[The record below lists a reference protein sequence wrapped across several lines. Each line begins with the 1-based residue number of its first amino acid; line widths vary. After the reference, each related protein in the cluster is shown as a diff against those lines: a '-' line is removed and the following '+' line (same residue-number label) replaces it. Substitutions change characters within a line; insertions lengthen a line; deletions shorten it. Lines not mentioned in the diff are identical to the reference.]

1 MSRNNHKCVSC
12 SAPYDMPNPK
22 CATCQKREGMRRH
35 RKKQERRRPFPKPK
49 PKQKPKT
56 VCARCGIKLTEYD
69 PKCATCRGRLHLHR
83 KTEQERNNL
92 NDTQLSKDTAL
103 AAFIDRRR
111 ERVARKVRADGARKA
126 RPRFKVYGK
135 KVIAYT
141 DAKTKDAE
149 RRVAAAWRHA
159 TGGTPETDT
168 SKTYRV
174 GIDFYLAT
182 RRRVDLDNLTK
193 TVLDALNRKAWADD
207 TQIYAITARKHIS
220 KETEPHTIITIETI

>member
-1 MSRNNHKCVSC
+1 MTPNSAKIRRSPRSSTGGVSE
-12 SAPYDMPNPK
+12 SPAKYVLMVP
-22 CATCQKREGMRRH
+22 G
-35 RKKQERRRPFPKPK
+35 KPH
-49 PKQKPKT
+49 P
-56 VCARCGIKLTEYD
+56 
-69 PKCATCRGRLHLHR
+69 
-83 KTEQERNNL
+83 
-92 NDTQLSKDTAL
+92 
-103 AAFIDRRR
+103 
-111 ERVARKVRADGARKA
+111 KA

-159 TGGTPETDT
+159 TGGIPETDT
-168 SKTYRV
+168 TKTYRV

-193 TVLDALNRKAWADD
+193 TVLDALNGKAWADD

>member
-1 MSRNNHKCVSC
+1 MTPNSAKIRRLPRLSTGGVSA
-12 SAPYDMPNPK
+12 SPAKYVLMVP
-22 CATCQKREGMRRH
+22 G
-35 RKKQERRRPFPKPK
+35 KPH
-49 PKQKPKT
+49 P
-56 VCARCGIKLTEYD
+56 
-69 PKCATCRGRLHLHR
+69 
-83 KTEQERNNL
+83 
-92 NDTQLSKDTAL
+92 
-103 AAFIDRRR
+103 
-111 ERVARKVRADGARKA
+111 KA

>member
-1 MSRNNHKCVSC
+1 VSLAELYTTHQTRNAPPAEAAYTYTAKQSKKGTTSMTPNSAKIRRSPRSSTGGVSE
-12 SAPYDMPNPK
+12 SPAKYVLVVP
-22 CATCQKREGMRRH
+22 G
-35 RKKQERRRPFPKPK
+35 KPH
-49 PKQKPKT
+49 P
-56 VCARCGIKLTEYD
+56 
-69 PKCATCRGRLHLHR
+69 
-83 KTEQERNNL
+83 
-92 NDTQLSKDTAL
+92 
-103 AAFIDRRR
+103 
-111 ERVARKVRADGARKA
+111 KA

-135 KVIAYT
+135 KVVAYT

-149 RRVAAAWRHA
+149 RRVAAAWRNA

>member
-1 MSRNNHKCVSC
+1 MSLAELYTTHQTRNAPPAKNVKACAAYAKSRNGAGLS
-12 SAPYDMPNPK
+12 PNPN
-22 CATCQKREGMRRH
+22 QSRN
-35 RKKQERRRPFPKPK
+35 
-49 PKQKPKT
+49 QKPF
-56 VCARCGIKLTEYD
+56 
-69 PKCATCRGRLHLHR
+69 
-83 KTEQERNNL
+83 
-92 NDTQLSKDTAL
+92 AL
-103 AAFIDRRR
+103 AVVSSSQNTTRNAPPAEAAYTYTAKQNRRGTTSMTPNSAKIR
-111 ERVARKVRADGARKA
+111 RSPRSSTGGVSASPAKYVLMVPGKPHPKA

-168 SKTYRV
+168 GKTYRV

>member
-1 MSRNNHKCVSC
+1 VKACAAYAKSRNAAALS
-12 SAPYDMPNPK
+12 PNPN
-22 CATCQKREGMRRH
+22 QSRN
-35 RKKQERRRPFPKPK
+35 
-49 PKQKPKT
+49 QKPF
-56 VCARCGIKLTEYD
+56 
-69 PKCATCRGRLHLHR
+69 
-83 KTEQERNNL
+83 
-92 NDTQLSKDTAL
+92 AL
-103 AAFIDRRR
+103 AVVSSSQNTTRNAPLAEAAYTYTAKQSKKGTTSMTPNSAKIRRSPR
-111 ERVARKVRADGARKA
+111 SSTGGVSESPAKYVLMVPGKPHPKA

-182 RRRVDLDNLTK
+182 RRRVDLDNLAK
-193 TVLDALNRKAWADD
+193 TVLDALNGKAWADD

-220 KETEPHTIITIETI
+220 KETEPHTIITVETI

>member
-1 MSRNNHKCVSC
+1 MTPNSAKIRRLPRSSTGGVSE
-12 SAPYDMPNPK
+12 SPAKYVLMVP
-22 CATCQKREGMRRH
+22 G
-35 RKKQERRRPFPKPK
+35 KPH
-49 PKQKPKT
+49 P
-56 VCARCGIKLTEYD
+56 
-69 PKCATCRGRLHLHR
+69 
-83 KTEQERNNL
+83 
-92 NDTQLSKDTAL
+92 
-103 AAFIDRRR
+103 
-111 ERVARKVRADGARKA
+111 KA

-168 SKTYRV
+168 AKTYRV

-182 RRRVDLDNLTK
+182 RRRVDLDNLAK
-193 TVLDALNRKAWADD
+193 TVLDALNGKAWADD